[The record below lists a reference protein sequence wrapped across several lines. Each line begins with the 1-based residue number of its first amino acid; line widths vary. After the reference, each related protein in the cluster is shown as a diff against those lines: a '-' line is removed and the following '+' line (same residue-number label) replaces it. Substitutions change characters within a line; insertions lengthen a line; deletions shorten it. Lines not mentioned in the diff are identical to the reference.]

1 MKNEDKDYFG
11 SAKPLTSAAL
21 HKLKDKGFRYLQVKG
36 FSSDKRLDY
45 MEPRYFILVP
55 LKELPQDTA
64 HKGIYEPIDSD
75 LLEEWANVPGG
86 NTDVL
91 IRSSFSKSA

>member
-11 SAKPLTSAAL
+11 ASKPLTADAL
-21 HKLKDKGFRYLQVKG
+21 EKLKQKGFRFMQVKG

-55 LKELPQDTA
+55 LKELPKDRGHQ
-64 HKGIYEPIDSD
+64 GIYEPIDSD
-75 LLEEWANVPGG
+75 LLQEWATIPGG
-86 NTDVL
+86 NKDVL
-91 IRSSFSKSA
+91 VKSGYSKSA